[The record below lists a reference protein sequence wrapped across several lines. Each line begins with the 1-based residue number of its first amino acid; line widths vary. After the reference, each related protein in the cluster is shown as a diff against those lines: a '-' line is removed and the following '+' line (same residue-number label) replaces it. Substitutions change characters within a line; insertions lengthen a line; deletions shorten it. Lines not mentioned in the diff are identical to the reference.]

1 MATYSFVFYLNFVT
15 LQNYDL
21 ARILNVSSYNTT
33 GNLNNENEKLIK
45 ISFSLFIWHL
55 YNTLMSLMFYMIKK

>member
-55 YNTLMSLMFYMIKK
+55 YDTMIN

>member
-1 MATYSFVFYLNFVT
+1 MATYSFV

-55 YNTLMSLMFYMIKK
+55 YDTLIN